1 MFGGG
6 GGEAADHGAERQ
18 DLARPA
24 VEQGRQVQLVE
35 QAGGVSGAVVVVPA
49 GRCAGDVG
57 DHAAGQVKVDVV
69 LAVADVGGAVEDIGL
84 IFGHPERLGDHP
96 FRRDRASAGVVYLQG
111 GIVEGRDAGGLG
123 GGAHVHP
130 DDRRAERAAGGVHR
144 HHRAAGGIGGE
155 ADDLVVA

>member
-1 MFGGG
+1 MVVGGAG
-6 GGEAADHGAERQ
+6 DHGQPVRLDHAHADHADEGVGTALGYRKAGRQAEMVGGSGGEAADHGAERQ

-69 LAVADVGGAVEDIGL
+69 LAVADVGGAV
-84 IFGHPERLGDHP
+84 
-96 FRRDRASAGVVYLQG
+96 
-111 GIVEGRDAGGLG
+111 
-123 GGAHVHP
+123 
-130 DDRRAERAAGGVHR
+130 
-144 HHRAAGGIGGE
+144 
-155 ADDLVVA
+155 